1 VDSVVTAA
9 EVRRRYLFLLMLRWF
24 PVGLMVPVLVLLPLE
39 RGLTI
44 AEIGLAAAVQGVV
57 VLVLEL
63 PTGGLSDSWGR
74 RPVLLVGSWVA
85 LGATALFVVADS
97 LALFA
102 ASYLLQGV
110 YRALDSGP
118 LESWYVDSALAA
130 DPSVRL
136 ERGLS
141 AGGTAL
147 GLAIAGGALVAGG
160 LVAWVE
166 VPGVPTLVLPVLLI
180 LVVQLCGLLAIA
192 LLVREP
198 AHPTGRRRFLGSVR
212 EVPRVVGEGIRLVR
226 ASRVLVCL
234 LLVEA
239 FWGFGVVTYE
249 TLMPVRLAEQ
259 LGDRSTAAVVTGPAN
274 AVAWLASA
282 VGAALI
288 PLLTARIGTAV
299 TGLVLCVVQGAA
311 VVAMGLLAGPAGV
324 LAGFLAAY
332 LVHGAANPVHMTLLH
347 EQVSGAHRTTV
358 VSMNSMLFQAFAA
371 LGMVVLTGLV
381 TGAST
386 GTAMLVGGLVLAAA
400 APLYLPARA
409 RRRRPVAV

>member
-1 VDSVVTAA
+1 MSAA
-9 EVRRRYLFLLMLRWF
+9 EIRRRYLFLLVLRWF
-24 PVGLMVPVLVLLPLE
+24 PVGLIVPVLVLLPLE
-39 RGLTI
+39 RGLTV
-44 AEIGLAAAVQGVV
+44 AEIGLAAAMQGVV

-74 RPVLLVGSWVA
+74 RPVLLVGSCVA

-102 ASYLLQGV
+102 ASYLLQGI

-136 ERGLS
+136 DRGLS

-147 GLAIAGGALVAGG
+147 GLGIAGGALVTGG

-180 LVVQLCGLLAIA
+180 LVVQLCGLLAIV
-192 LLVREP
+192 LLVHEP
-198 AHPTGRRRFLGSVR
+198 PHPAGRRRFLGSVR
-212 EVPRVVGEGIRLVR
+212 EVPRVVGEGVRLVR

-259 LGDRSTAAVVTGPAN
+259 LGDRSTAAVLTGPAN
-274 AVAWLASA
+274 SVAWLVSA
-282 VGAALI
+282 AGAALV

-299 TGLVLCVVQGAA
+299 TGLVLCLVQGAA
-311 VVAMGLLAGPAGV
+311 VGAMGLLAGPAGV

-386 GTAMLVGGLVLAAA
+386 GTAMLVGGLVMAAA

-409 RRRRPVAV
+409 RRRQQVAV